1 MEENVATLESPGLT
15 VEPAGEKKIVVRTKR
30 APKHDFKDGHGRVF
44 AHRHDNGKGW
54 VADTAKVDD
63 ACYIG
68 PRCTVF
74 NFARVTGAAR
84 LEGAAKVHGHALLQ
98 GAVSMNKSAQV
109 YGRAVVRDSTQLHD
123 NVAVLDHA
131 VISGSSRLF
140 GIGNVAGSA
149 QVIGTYMSGAVRI
162 MGSATVVRS
171 HLRGDILLHQ
181 NCVAIHAT
189 MSGRVVVGD
198 FAQISHSTLSH
209 PAHHSNNISVS
220 GYAVVADQSHVMSTV
235 DIKGHSVVARSAFHN
250 LLPGVGQGIFL
261 LNGTIVVSDRHF
273 HNRTQ
278 ADEFVALMTQTNN
291 GQNVQPAV
299 AIAQGARR
307 PAVTC
312 EPTTRRV
319 MRLEEA
325 VS

>member
-1 MEENVATLESPGLT
+1 MEENVAILESPGLP
-15 VEPAGEKKIVVRTKR
+15 VEPAGEKKSVVRTKR
-30 APKHDFKDGHGRVF
+30 APKHDFKDGNGRVF

-68 PRCTVF
+68 PRCSVF

-84 LEGAAKVHGHALLQ
+84 LEGTAKVHGHAVLQ

-109 YGRAVVRDSTQLHD
+109 YGRAVVRDSAQLHD

-131 VISGSSRLF
+131 VVSSSSRLF
-140 GIGNVAGSA
+140 GVANVSGSA

-189 MSGRVVVGD
+189 MSGRVIVGD
-198 FAQISHSTLSH
+198 FAQVLHSTLSH
-209 PAHHSNNISVS
+209 PSHHSNNISVR
-220 GYAVVADQSHVMSTV
+220 GYAVVADQSHVMSAV
-235 DIKGHSVVARSAFHN
+235 EIKDHSVVARSAFHN
-250 LLPGVGQGIFL
+250 LQPDAGQSIFL
-261 LNGTIVVSDRHF
+261 INGNIIVSGRQF
-273 HNRTQ
+273 YNRTE

-291 GQNVQPAV
+291 GQNVPPAV

-307 PAVTC
+307 PAVTL
-312 EPTTRRV
+312 EPTIRRV